1 MSCRREGCTGVSMN
15 QSVEFNRRC
24 AGELS
29 EVGKW
34 HTAEAMNGDSPQD
47 TSSSP
52 SPEKLDEVPCG
63 ESPLEKSI
71 ADPEE

>member
-1 MSCRREGCTGVSMN
+1 MN
-15 QSVEFNRRC
+15 QSVEVK
-24 AGELS
+24 

-34 HTAEAMNGDSPQD
+34 DAAETTNGDSPGC

-52 SPEKLDEVPCG
+52 SPERIDEMLCG